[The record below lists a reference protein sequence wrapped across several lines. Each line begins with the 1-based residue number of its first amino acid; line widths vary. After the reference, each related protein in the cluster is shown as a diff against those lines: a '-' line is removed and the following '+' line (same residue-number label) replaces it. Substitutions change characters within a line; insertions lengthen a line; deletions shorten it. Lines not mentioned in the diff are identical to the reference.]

1 MRTHT
6 IAKIIEK
13 QNKENAEIEETVNE
27 IIALTEIE
35 GENTKATIKVL
46 AERLKELIEWINL
59 IHKIKI
65 IKLK

>member
-46 AERLKELIEWINL
+46 AERLKELIE
-59 IHKIKI
+59 
-65 IKLK
+65 